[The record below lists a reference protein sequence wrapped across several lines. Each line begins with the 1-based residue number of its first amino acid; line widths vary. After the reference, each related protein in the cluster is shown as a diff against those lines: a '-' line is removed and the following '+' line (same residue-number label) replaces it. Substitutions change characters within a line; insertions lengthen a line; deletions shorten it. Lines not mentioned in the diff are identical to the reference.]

1 MTVVVDAFRA
11 PLCVAGDDRLAFLQ
25 GLMTQAITP
34 QAAPAYGAILT
45 PQGRVLHDALIVYTA
60 DAVLVFG
67 ESGRLADAAALLNR
81 YRLRA
86 KVTVTTPSLRLRRSA
101 AASEHTPFPDPRH
114 PALGWVGYGPETPE
128 GGEGDLTWYHRAR
141 FLNTVPEGAL
151 DMPVGEALPLDY
163 GLDRC
168 HGIAWDKG
176 CYMGQEVTARMH
188 YRTLVKKHLVTVALH
203 HPDDTAALPPAFTDL
218 RDADGHIQGL
228 MASSLGTGQGA
239 MGLALVKKETLWPLY
254 GDGVGVVPLPPRP

>member
-1 MTVVVDAFRA
+1 MFSLDAFRA
-11 PLCVAGDDRLAFLQ
+11 PLCVSGGDRFTFLQ
-25 GLMTQAITP
+25 GLFTQNIHP

-45 PQGRVLHDALIVYTA
+45 PQGRVVHDALIVYTA

-67 ESGRLADAAALLNR
+67 ETERLGGLQDLLNR

-86 KVTVTTPSLRLRRSA
+86 KVTLTTPSLGLRRSA
-101 AASEHTPFPDPRH
+101 GASEHTPFPDPRH
-114 PALGWVGYGPETPE
+114 PALGWMGYGPETGE
-128 GGEGDLTWYHRAR
+128 GEGDLSWYHRAR
-141 FLNTVPEGAL
+141 FLSAVPEGSL

-203 HPDDTAALPPAFTDL
+203 HPDNTAALPPVFSDL
-218 RDADGHIQGL
+218 RDADGHNQGL
-228 MASSLGTGQGA
+228 MASSSGVGQGA
-239 MGLALVKKETLWPLY
+239 MGLALVKKDTLWPLY

>member
-1 MTVVVDAFRA
+1 MTGAVDTFRA
-11 PLCVAGDDRLAFLQ
+11 PVCVAGGDRLGFLQ

-34 QAAPAYGAILT
+34 QAAAVYGAILT
-45 PQGRVLHDALIVYTA
+45 PQGRVVHDALIVYTP
-60 DAVLVFG
+60 DTVLVFV
-67 ESGRLADAAALLNR
+67 EKGRLGDAVTLLNR

-86 KVTVTTPSLRLRRSA
+86 DVTLSTPPVALWRSPDLGP
-101 AASEHTPFPDPRH
+101 STPFPDPRH
-114 PALGWVGYGPETPE
+114 PALGAVGWGPDT
-128 GGEGDLTWYHRAR
+128 GTEGDLSWYHRAR
-141 FLNTVPEGAL
+141 ILHAVPEGAL

-239 MGLALVKKETLWPLY
+239 MGLALVKKDTLWPLY